1 VNTIYVMGCGCELDM
16 GKLSTSKK
24 GKYEC
29 KKHPGMG
36 IKYIIR
42 KCADCPLVM
51 ILTTRGW
58 SKKRCDEC
66 GKKRKRLLSKKSFDR
81 FIATINDARINV
93 SDDEKA
99 ASERWD
105 CRHRNECLDSMKSKR
120 ARCLPCNGC
129 DKYKSMKEAV

>member
-1 VNTIYVMGCGCELDM
+1 VNSIYVMRCGCEL
-16 GKLSTSKK
+16 GKDQLTTSKK

-29 KKHPGMG
+29 QKHPGMG
-36 IKYIIR
+36 IKNIIR
-42 KCADCPLVM
+42 KCADCPIVM

-81 FIATINDARINV
+81 FIATIHDVRIRV

-99 ASERWD
+99 ASETWD
-105 CRHRNECLDSMKSKR
+105 CKNRNDCLDAMKNKM
-120 ARCLPCNGC
+120 AKCLPCNGC
-129 DKYKSMKEAV
+129 DEYQPWLA